1 MENWKVIHGTDGAL
15 DVSDAGRVRSNLRD
29 GRILKQQKDSKGYCR
44 VRVTINRRK
53 FSLKVHREVAKA
65 FLDNPQHLPQVNH
78 IDGNKENNSASNLEW
93 ISNADNARHAIKT
106 GLWSNVFAAYEKT
119 NSARK
124 TPVVAEN
131 ETTGERLYFDSV
143 SDAERYFNSRH
154 ISDVLKGKRDH
165 VAGHRFYR
173 EVM

>member
-1 MENWKVIHGTDGAL
+1 MENWKVIHGTNGAL

-65 FLDNPQHLPQVNH
+65 FLDNPQNLPQVNH
-78 IDGNKENNSASNLEW
+78 I
-93 ISNADNARHAIKT
+93 
-106 GLWSNVFAAYEKT
+106 VFAASERT

-131 ETTGERLYFDSV
+131 EATGRRLYFDSV